1 MKKNNRTEVNYS
13 LFGQEGSL
21 PTLHS
26 HYSKLNNLLY
36 VSYVPKVIN
45 AAIEIK
51 LFEALSKNDFSL
63 TYLPS
68 DFTLDAIASNLGA
81 ERKVTEALLNV
92 LEKIGLISIT
102 NNTYSLTVLA
112 EEYLVQSSETCQINA
127 IQQFN
132 GSSGPFDYIV
142 QALKGEMPEFDGKM
156 WNTKEAS
163 INMEQGMKAGGLQGV
178 LKFVKSLH
186 EFASCTKMCDLAGN
200 VGYFSYAFLNENK
213 NLKAHVYDLPE
224 VCENAKELKQ
234 NEPDFNRV
242 TYHGFDMKKGDDF
255 GEGYDLF
262 FISHYLYEYGA
273 KGELVDFLKRVNKAM
288 KPGGIFVSNHICDNA
303 IDKESELT
311 LALVELHTRILGYPT
326 HQLPESVLKEALTEA
341 GFSEFK
347 VQQPDG
353 SYGFPTMMVA
363 ARKK

>member
-1 MKKNNRTEVNYS
+1 MNI
-13 LFGQEGSL
+13 
-21 PTLHS
+21 PTLLS

-36 VSYVPKVIN
+36 ISYVPKVIN

-68 DFTLDAIASNLGA
+68 DFTLDAIATNLGT
-81 ERKVTEALLNV
+81 EEKVAEALLNV
-92 LEKIGLISIT
+92 LEKISLVSIT

-112 EEYLVQSSETCQINA
+112 EEYLVQSSEACQINA

-156 WNTKEAS
+156 WDTKEAS

-178 LKFVKSLH
+178 LKFVKSLP

-213 NLKAHVYDLPE
+213 DLKAHVYDLPE

-242 TYHGFDMKKGDDF
+242 TYHGFNMKKGDDF

-262 FISHYLYEYGA
+262 FISHFLYEYGS
-273 KGELVDFLKRVNKAM
+273 KGELVDFLKRVNQSM
-288 KPGGIFVSNHICDNA
+288 KPGGIFVSNHLCDKAMN
-303 IDKESELT
+303 KETELT
-311 LALVELHTRILGYPT
+311 LALVELQTRIMGYPT
-326 HQLPESVLKEALTEA
+326 HQLPERLLKKALTKA
-341 GFSEFK
+341 GFGDFK
-347 VQQPDG
+347 IQQPDG
-353 SYGFPTMMVA
+353 IYAFPTLLLS
-363 ARKK
+363 ARKINNI

>member
-1 MKKNNRTEVNYS
+1 MTI
-13 LFGQEGSL
+13 

-26 HYSKLNNLLY
+26 HFSKLNNLLY
-36 VSYVPKVIN
+36 ISYVPKVIN

-51 LFEALSKNDFSL
+51 LFEALSKNDYSL
-63 TYLPS
+63 TYS
-68 DFTLDAIASNLGA
+68 SNDVSLDAIVTKLGT
-81 ERKVTEALLNV
+81 EKNVTEALLNV
-92 LEKIGLISIT
+92 LEKIGLVTIE

-112 EEYLVQSSETCQINA
+112 EEYIVESSEACQLNA

-132 GSSGPFDYIV
+132 GSNGPFDYII

-178 LKFVKSLH
+178 VSFVKSIP

-200 VGYFSYAFLNENK
+200 VGYFSYAFLNENP
-213 NLKAHVYDLPE
+213 NLKAHVYDLSE

-234 NEPDFNRV
+234 NEHSFSRV
-242 TYHGFDMKKGDDF
+242 SYHDFDMNEHDGF

-262 FISHYLYEYGA
+262 FVSHYLYEYGA
-273 KGELVDFLKRVNKAM
+273 KGELVDFLKRINKSM
-288 KPGGIFVSNHICDNA
+288 KSGGFFISNHICDIA
-303 IDKESELT
+303 TDKESELT

-341 GFSEFK
+341 GFDDFK
-347 VQQPDG
+347 VQQSDG
-353 SYGFPTMMVA
+353 SYAFPTMILSAV
-363 ARKK
+363 KK